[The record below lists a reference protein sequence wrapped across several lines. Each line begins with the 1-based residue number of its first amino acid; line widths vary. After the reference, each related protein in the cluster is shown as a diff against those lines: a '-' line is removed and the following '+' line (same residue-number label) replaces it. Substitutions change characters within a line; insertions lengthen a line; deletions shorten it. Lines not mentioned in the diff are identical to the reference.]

1 MNDISPEEMLSE
13 FKQYLK
19 KTRLDEIEKI
29 QENKAAAVRKQIKK
43 LLGNQD
49 E

>member
-1 MNDISPEEMLSE
+1 MNDISPEDIMKE

-19 KTRLDEIEKI
+19 KTRLDEIEKTL
-29 QENKAAAVRKQIKK
+29 ENKAATVRKQIKK